1 MRIQIQDGRVLQG
14 TALQIVRAM
23 QDLAFAAQDFTV
35 SKYIAW
41 VVDNTLRFEGLEL
54 KIEGETDEQQ
64 ATSLVNEMIRT
75 DLARRL

>member
-1 MRIQIQDGRVLQG
+1 MLQG
-14 TALQIVRAM
+14 TALQIVKAM
-23 QDLAFAAQDFTV
+23 QDLANFGPQDSV

-54 KIEGETDEQQ
+54 KIEGETDEEQ

-75 DLARRL
+75 DLARLLE